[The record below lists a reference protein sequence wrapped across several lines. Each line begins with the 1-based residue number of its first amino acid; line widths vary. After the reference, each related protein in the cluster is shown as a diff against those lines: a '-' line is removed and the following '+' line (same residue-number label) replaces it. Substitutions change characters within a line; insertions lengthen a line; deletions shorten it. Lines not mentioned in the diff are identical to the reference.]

1 MHCPKRNTLLAQ
13 AICAYCFI
21 PVTVYPRI
29 LSLRVSDDA
38 FIAVAFNPGQLIINR
53 HDVQETLLALKH
65 RIQIVCAVDG
75 VIDLAAG
82 RGIAV
87 PLGQGV
93 ADFPELIG
101 MLEDVQYRGRYVVG
115 RADSPIQELT
125 DGISYLKQL

>member
-1 MHCPKRNTLLAQ
+1 KN
-13 AICAYCFI
+13 
-21 PVTVYPRI
+21 
-29 LSLRVSDDA
+29 
-38 FIAVAFNPGQLIINR
+38 
-53 HDVQETLLALKH
+53 

-115 RADSPIQELT
+115 RADSPLPELA
-125 DGISYLKQL
+125 DGIAYLKQL

>member
-1 MHCPKRNTLLAQ
+1 MMK
-13 AICAYCFI
+13 
-21 PVTVYPRI
+21 
-29 LSLRVSDDA
+29 
-38 FIAVAFNPGQLIINR
+38 
-53 HDVQETLLALKH
+53 KK
-65 RIQIVCAVDG
+65 QIVCAVDG

-93 ADFPELIG
+93 TDFPQLIG

-115 RADSPIQELT
+115 RADSTLNELA